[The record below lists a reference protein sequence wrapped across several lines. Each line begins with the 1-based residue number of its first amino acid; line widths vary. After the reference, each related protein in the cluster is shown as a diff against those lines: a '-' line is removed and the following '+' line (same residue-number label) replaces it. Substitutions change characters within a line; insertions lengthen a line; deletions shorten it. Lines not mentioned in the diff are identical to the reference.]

1 MVHESSADVPDT
13 YSIIDTK
20 TWTCCCRKNM
30 LSIGAPLDV
39 RAIGGLDGADLCVVL
54 VEIVDV
60 HMTSQIS
67 KSSNKDESSMG

>member
-1 MVHESSADVPDT
+1 MVHKSSPDVPNT

-39 RAIGGLDGADLCVVL
+39 SAISCLNGADLCVVF
-54 VEIVDV
+54 VEVVDI

-67 KSSNKDESSMG
+67 KSGNKDESSMW